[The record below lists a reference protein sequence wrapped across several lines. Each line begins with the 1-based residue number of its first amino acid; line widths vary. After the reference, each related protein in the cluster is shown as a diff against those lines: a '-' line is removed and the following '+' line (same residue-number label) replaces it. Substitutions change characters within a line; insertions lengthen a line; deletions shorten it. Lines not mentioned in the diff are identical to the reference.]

1 MIAIGGVRVAGR
13 DRDWARCG
21 GGIVFTL
28 FTATDLL
35 SADEPVNAATSDKES
50 KPGGHPNFIFKKAEE
65 IDALVPMIAI
75 GGVRVAAGTEIGR
88 R

>member
-1 MIAIGGVRVAGR
+1 MRGWHRVRFVHCDGL
-13 DRDWARCG
+13 
-21 GGIVFTL
+21 V
-28 FTATDLL
+28 

-65 IDALVPMIAI
+65 INALVPMRAN
-75 GGVRVAAGTEIGR
+75 GGVRVAAGKEIGR